1 VEQREVLA
9 TASLGYILHSS
20 SIARDALRTWLAE
33 RGVMIPPDVGYR
45 AEVVEADQEG
55 RPDVVGAV
63 GDKRYLILE
72 GKFWASLTDAQPVS
86 YLQGLE
92 DGGCLLVVTPELRFE
107 RSAPKSFAGANEQGS
122 RSPIR
127 RPLCAAVS
135 HRSPTAGH
143 SEW

>member
-1 VEQREVLA
+1 MAPSRRSLLAEMAWRFVEQREVLA

-63 GDKRYLILE
+63 GDK
-72 GKFWASLTDAQPVS
+72 VS
-86 YLQGLE
+86 PGEVVEDLGGHGRLSIRAAPPPAGGGSGL
-92 DGGCLLVVTPELRFE
+92 P
-107 RSAPKSFAGANEQGS
+107 
-122 RSPIR
+122 
-127 RPLCAAVS
+127 
-135 HRSPTAGH
+135 
-143 SEW
+143 